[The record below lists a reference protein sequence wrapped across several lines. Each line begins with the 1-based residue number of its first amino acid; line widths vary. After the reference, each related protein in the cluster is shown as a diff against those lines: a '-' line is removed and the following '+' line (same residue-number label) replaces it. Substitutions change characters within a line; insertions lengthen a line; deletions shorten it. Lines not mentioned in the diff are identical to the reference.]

1 MYCGFFRGFKLLNL
15 YQILKMTTEP
25 KLHLLVFAD
34 DQLCKLGINNYSK
47 MAVKLVNQAHQLS
60 IFSKIH
66 VYTSDE
72 LFRKYP
78 EYQEKHIEF
87 YKKNFAEQKFKG
99 YGYYLWKPFLIWK
112 TLCEIPEN
120 DVLIYTDVGCE
131 FHVAGKPRLM
141 EYLQMQQ
148 ADIHKNF
155 FFDDLYEIK
164 DWTKKDTMLFFGA
177 EDLAISHALDV
188 VPGLLLTSNNNH
200 NRFFFKLWYDA
211 CCEYHLVDDS
221 PSIAPNETYFK
232 DHRHDQSIFSILVRK
247 LCSSATHN
255 LFHEIQ
261 FNEFWN
267 NPLYGKFPFSIQ
279 TNRG

>member
-1 MYCGFFRGFKLLNL
+1 MA
-15 YQILKMTTEP
+15 TEP
-25 KLHLLVFAD
+25 KIRLLVFAD
-34 DQLCKLGINNYSK
+34 DHLCKLGINNYT
-47 MAVKLVNQAHQLS
+47 NQAIHLINQAKELQ
-60 IFSKIH
+60 IFNFIH
-66 VYTSDE
+66 VYTSEE
-72 LFRKYP
+72 LCKKYP

-120 DVLIYTDVGCE
+120 DVLIYADVGCE
-131 FHVAGKPRLM
+131 FHVGQRHRFL
-141 EYLQMQQ
+141 EYLEMQQ

-155 FFDDLYEIK
+155 FFEGKNELRN
-164 DWTKKDTMLFFGA
+164 WTKKDTMLFFGA
-177 EDLAISHALDV
+177 EDLASSGALDV
-188 VPGLLLTSNNNH
+188 VPGLLFTSSNNH
-200 NRFFFKLWYDA
+200 NRFFFKLWYDS

-221 PSIAPNETYFK
+221 PSVAPNESYFK

-267 NPLYGKFPFSIQ
+267 NPLYEKFPFSIQ
-279 TNRG
+279 TNIG